1 MQVNVLKR
9 EETYR
14 IRHFSLDLS
23 VEEKG
28 KLYPL
33 NITLIE
39 NYDVRANS
47 HRYEVECV
55 SCKKMTGKKDLA
67 DLEMKLEEYLIDNAV
82 DVLSRKLQV
91 KENKQKSAPIVNYD
105 SNCQVPLST

>member
-1 MQVNVLKR
+1 MQVNVLNR
-9 EETYR
+9 EEKYR

-28 KLYPL
+28 ELYPF

-39 NYDVRANS
+39 NCDVRANS
-47 HRYEVECV
+47 YRYEVECV
-55 SCKKMTGKKDLA
+55 SCKKMTDKKNVS
-67 DLEMKLEEYLIDNAV
+67 DLETKLEEYLIDNAV

-91 KENKQKSAPIVNYD
+91 KKKKQ
-105 SNCQVPLST
+105 

>member
-1 MQVNVLKR
+1 MQINVLNG

-14 IRHFSLDLS
+14 TRHFSLDLS

-28 KLYPL
+28 KLYPF

-39 NYDVRANS
+39 NCDVRANNC
-47 HRYEVECV
+47 HYEVECV
-55 SCKKMTGKKDLA
+55 SCKKMTDKKNVS
-67 DLEMKLEEYLIDNAV
+67 DLETKLEEYFIDNAV

-91 KENKQKSAPIVNYD
+91 KKKKQ
-105 SNCQVPLST
+105 